1 VGLRAVVG
9 SLHGYGLGPLCFM
22 VFLGT
27 ILTCYP
33 LTPIAAG
40 LAVALAVVFFGCFLV
55 VLFGVLVRVQ
65 RER

>member
-1 VGLRAVVG
+1 
-9 SLHGYGLGPLCFM
+9 M

-40 LAVALAVVFFGCFLV
+40 LAVALAVVSFGCFLV